1 MRSIGS
7 LRSLIEHV
15 ATNADA
21 RTIAQAVIGL
31 VHGLGCEAVAEGI
44 ESEDQA
50 TVLRVIGC
58 DILQGYAVAT
68 PMEEDAFLE
77 WARGVGPQQQ
87 RIAG

>member
-1 MRSIGS
+1 
-7 LRSLIEHV
+7 
-15 ATNADA
+15 
-21 RTIAQAVIGL
+21 
-31 VHGLGCEAVAEGI
+31 VAEGI

-77 WARGVGPQQQ
+77 WARGIEPQ